1 MARRRCSAA
10 SELASVRKGRKA
22 GAGGALVGVV
32 PEGGEEVVLDH
43 TRVHKVG
50 KLAEHGRGGVV
61 VEYVEVA
68 YAQRRVVVQPLPD
81 VRVLVAY
88 HQADRLPQ
96 VQGFLVHSSTSTC
109 YSLFACHNA
118 DRLLGSKGPHY

>member
-1 MARRRCSAA
+1 MARRPCSAA

-32 PEGGEEVVLDH
+32 PEGGEEVVLYH
-43 TRVHKVG
+43 TRVHKFG
-50 KLAEHGRGGVV
+50 QLAEHWRGGVV
-61 VEYVEVA
+61 VKDVEST
-68 YAQRRVVVQPLPD
+68 YAQRRVVVQPLLD

-96 VQGFLVHSSTSTC
+96 VQGILVHSNTGTC
-109 YSLFACHNA
+109 YSLVACHIA
-118 DRLLGSKGPHY
+118 DRLRSKGPHY